1 MSGDAPSLTVRRS
14 TGVGD
19 KVIPNQKP
27 FSAQQASSGAS
38 LGPMEKRIGAKP
50 HVKVRPDSIVFTL
63 LLAAMAALPPLS
75 IDFYLSTLSVIAK
88 SLGSSPAVAG
98 YTISVFLVSISLS
111 QLVFG
116 PLADRFGR
124 RPVGMFGCTLFALSA
139 LGCALAH
146 SMAFL
151 LFCRLLQ
158 GVGAGAVTVLAFAI
172 VRDLFSGSAANVRY
186 SYVNATMAFVPTI
199 APVIGSLLFKIA
211 GWRLIFAACA
221 VVGAALAAA
230 FFFWIDESLPREK
243 RTEFSPVAL
252 VRNYFRVMSHRSAF
266 GYILLS
272 ALAFGAM
279 LSYVTGSSFVFVD
292 LMGMTRIHYGIMLF
306 FTSSGIVSG
315 SFLSGVLSKR
325 DISYRKMSTVSVF
338 LAVAATGA
346 LLVLSLTHLF
356 TVAFAVPFIF
366 LTTLSVGLIAPNA
379 AHGVLAPM
387 ADIAGTA
394 SALLGSLRMLGG
406 SLAAACVSYFTR
418 PSSTPMTAVMVLFDL
433 LAMISFVTLVL
444 MSKKVPPS
452 GDRKSSMSAGG
463 KNRP

>member
-1 MSGDAPSLTVRRS
+1 MSGDAPSLTVRRG
-14 TGVGD
+14 TEVGG
-19 KVIPNQKP
+19 KVIPGQKP

-38 LGPMEKRIGAKP
+38 PGPIEKRVGAKP
-50 HVKVRPDSIVFTL
+50 RVKVRPDSIVFTL

-75 IDFYLSTLSVIAK
+75 IDFYLSTLSVIGK

-124 RPVGMFGCTLFALSA
+124 RPVGMFGCTLFALA
-139 LGCALAH
+139 AIGCALAH

-186 SYVNATMAFVPTI
+186 SYVNATMAFVPAI

-230 FFFWIDESLPREK
+230 FFFLIDESLPREK

-279 LSYVTGSSFVFVD
+279 LSYVTGSSFVFVQPD
-292 LMGMTRIHYGIMLF
+292 GHDTDPLRNHVILHFVRNRLRIVFVGSAQQTRHILQENVNCKCVPRCCGYRRPA
-306 FTSSGIVSG
+306 G
-315 SFLSGVLSKR
+315 S
-325 DISYRKMSTVSVF
+325 
-338 LAVAATGA
+338 
-346 LLVLSLTHLF
+346 
-356 TVAFAVPFIF
+356 
-366 LTTLSVGLIAPNA
+366 
-379 AHGVLAPM
+379 
-387 ADIAGTA
+387 
-394 SALLGSLRMLGG
+394 
-406 SLAAACVSYFTR
+406 
-418 PSSTPMTAVMVLFDL
+418 
-433 LAMISFVTLVL
+433 
-444 MSKKVPPS
+444 
-452 GDRKSSMSAGG
+452 
-463 KNRP
+463 